1 MIAELSDWNNF
12 YVMVGGASGALIG
25 LQFVVIT
32 LIAQKP
38 ELRAAG
44 ETAAAFLSPSILQFG
59 TALFVSAVFLA
70 PWSAERIP
78 AGLLCIAG
86 FCGIAYTGITAVRM
100 SRQKFYLPNPGDW
113 LFHIALPLAAYAV
126 LAGSIV
132 AVAAHTG
139 ETLFGIGAAALLLL
153 FIGIR
158 NAWDNI
164 SYMVFVH
171 GDGPGTTQGSVNGG
185 QVQGAAGEDGS

>member
-1 MIAELSDWNNF
+1 MIAELTDWNNF
-12 YVMVGGASGALIG
+12 YIMVGSASGALIG

-59 TALFVSAVFLA
+59 SALFISAVFLA
-70 PWSAERIP
+70 PWYSDRIP
-78 AGLLCIAG
+78 AGLVCVAG
-86 FCGIAYTGITAVRM
+86 ICGIVYTGIVALRM
-100 SRQKFYLPNPGDW
+100 RRQTFYLPNTGDW
-113 LFHIALPLAAYAV
+113 VFHIVLPTAAFAV
-126 LAGSIV
+126 LAV
-132 AVAAHTG
+132 ALVAMPVYPR
-139 ETLFGIGAAALLLL
+139 ETFFGIGAAALLLL

-171 GDGPGTTQGSVNGG
+171 GAEAEFQNGPST
-185 QVQGAAGEDGS
+185 AGESTDIQGGKP